1 MSDLGNI
8 LAGGMTVLR
17 TAIGQVVEYRNG
29 KVGSWTVITDA
40 VHHIDDNNL
49 GYDESS
55 VSESVEQVGHLLVP
69 EAGPILGRGFQIRL
83 DASDLQIFAIMDG
96 PEGAGVRGYGTAR
109 TKIKTHKQ
117 NRDRTR

>member
-1 MSDLGNI
+1 MSDLGTI

-29 KVGSWTVITDA
+29 KVGAWTVITDA
-40 VHHIDDNNL
+40 VHHLDGNDL
-49 GYDESS
+49 GYDSS
-55 VSESVEQVGHLLVP
+55 AVAETTEQVGHLLVP
-69 EAGPILGRGFQIRL
+69 EAGPILGRGYQIRL

-109 TKIKTHKQ
+109 SKIHQ
-117 NRDRTR
+117 HQQDRQRTR